1 MKQSKGWDIVSKILN
16 NLKENFLFAGN
27 YILSISV
34 TILIS
39 TLLIY
44 FIIGANLKLFFVLA
58 LFYFIT
64 SIIILNIV
72 GSKRK
77 REIENVK
84 NIINAIRKNSFET
97 PEEIK
102 LGKYLLELEGEIK
115 AMFLRTKNDIA
126 NLKKLEQVRTEFL
139 GNVSHELRTPIFAI
153 QGYLETLLDGALKDE
168 KVNKTFLQKANQHT
182 INLNNLLNDLID
194 ISMIESGQ
202 MKMSFRYFNV
212 NDFFETLNLE
222 MKPHAQQKGLE
233 LNFQK
238 VKPNLQLF
246 GDKEKIKQVMV
257 NLIMNAIKYTE
268 KGSVEIGVTDESK
281 RALIFVRDSGIG
293 ISERDLDR
301 IFERF
306 YRVDKDRS
314 RSVGGTGLGLAI
326 VKHILEAH
334 GSKIEVKSTPGV
346 GSEFS
351 FSLKK

>member
-1 MKQSKGWDIVSKILN
+1 MLN
-16 NLKENFLFAGN
+16 NLKENLLFAGN
-27 YILSISV
+27 YILPISI

-39 TLLIY
+39 ALLLS
-44 FIIGANLKLFFVLA
+44 FIIGTNSKLFFVVA
-58 LFYFIT
+58 LFTFIT
-64 SIIILNIV
+64 LLIILNIV
-72 GSKRK
+72 GAKRK
-77 REIENVK
+77 SEIENVK
-84 NIINAIRKNSFET
+84 NIINAIRKNSFEK

-102 LGKYLLELEGEIK
+102 LGKYLLELEKEIR
-115 AMFLRTKNDIA
+115 AMFIRTKNDIA

-153 QGYLETLLDGALKDE
+153 QGFIETLLDGALNDE

-238 VKPNLQLF
+238 VSSNLQLY
-246 GDKEKIKQVMV
+246 GDKEKLKQVLV

-268 KGSVEIGVTDESK
+268 KGKVEVGLIEEPKKAV
-281 RALIFVRDSGIG
+281 IFVKDSGIG
-293 ISERDLDR
+293 ISEKDLDR

-334 GSKIEVKSTPGV
+334 NSKIEVKSTLGV